1 MIKSIIFEPANNIGG
16 PPLTI
21 NTGIYLYNNVEVL
34 DFSGPFEVFS
44 TASRIFTRNQPD
56 AEPLFNVFTIAETTQ
71 PKIARGGLKIC
82 PEYSIAEH
90 PKIDLLIIPGGVVT
104 KELANNQTISWII
117 QCSGRAQ
124 LTASVCTGAFLLA
137 KAGLLQNRKATTH
150 FEDIPD
156 LEKMFPDID
165 VQHNTAWVD
174 EKDVVTSAGI
184 SAGIDMSLYLV
195 SKLADPTLALATA
208 RQMEY
213 NWIYD
218 TDH

>member
-1 MIKSIIFEPANNIGG
+1 M
-16 PPLTI
+16 TI
-21 NTGIYLYNNVEVL
+21 NTGIYIYNDVEVL
-34 DFSGPFEVFS
+34 DFAGPFEVFS
-44 TASRIFTRNQPD
+44 TASRGFQRQHPD
-56 AEPLFNVFTIAETTQ
+56 ADPLFSVFTVAETI
-71 PKIARGGLKIC
+71 PLKIARGGLKIY
-82 PEYSIAEH
+82 PEYSISEH
-90 PKIDLLIIPGGVVT
+90 PQIDLLIIPGGLVAD
-104 KELANNQTISWII
+104 ELEKNQIISWIKTR
-117 QCSGRAQ
+117 SKTTK

-137 KAGLLQNRKATTH
+137 KAGLLKGKQATTH

-195 SKLADPTLALATA
+195 SQLADLSLARATA

-213 NWIYD
+213 HWSYSNK
-218 TDH
+218 